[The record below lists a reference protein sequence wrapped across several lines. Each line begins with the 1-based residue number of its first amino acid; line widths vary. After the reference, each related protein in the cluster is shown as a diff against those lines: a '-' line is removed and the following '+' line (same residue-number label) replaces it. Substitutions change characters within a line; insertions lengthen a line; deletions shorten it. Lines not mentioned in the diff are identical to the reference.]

1 MKYAW
6 PHVISIYNS
15 LGVRAQSN
23 LQNAVN
29 LELYRCLYLFYF
41 VSSPLGG
48 SLGKEIYVSDFGVF
62 RWLYVLYDEFL
73 GEVF

>member
-1 MKYAW
+1 M
-6 PHVISIYNS
+6 
-15 LGVRAQSN
+15 QSN

-29 LELYRCLYLFYF
+29 LELYCCLYLFYF

-62 RWLYVLYDEFL
+62 QFDGFMSCKMNFL
-73 GEVF
+73 ERVFNG